1 MNPADRINISGIIF
15 HIGTESIHIIQN
27 ELNSLRSK
35 VALRENHA
43 GVASEAENLLAEMLL
58 EEVTQS
64 KTPLSKEKIVAVL
77 NRLNTYFKQ

>member
-15 HIGTESIHIIQN
+15 YIGTESIHIIQH

-35 VALRENHA
+35 VELKENQTY
-43 GVASEAENLLAEMLL
+43 GVSEEENLLAEMLL

-77 NRLNTYFKQ
+77 NRLNTFFKQ